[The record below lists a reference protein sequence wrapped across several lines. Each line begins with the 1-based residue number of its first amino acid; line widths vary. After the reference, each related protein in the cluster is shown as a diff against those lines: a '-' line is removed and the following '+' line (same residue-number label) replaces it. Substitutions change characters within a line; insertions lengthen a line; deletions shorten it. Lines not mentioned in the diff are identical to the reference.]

1 MAYFQ
6 VPELLVSGSVVFH
19 SVCYSIVFFVYYVYI
34 HEKLQTVMRLQ
45 MASRWFQEPHDA
57 LRRVRAQLRATA
69 ATLCTALGTWR
80 ESKEGREPMA
90 LNLWGYD
97 FYIWL
102 VKTKAAS
109 CQTSPYIF

>member
-69 ATLCTALGTWR
+69 ATCVQRWARG
-80 ESKEGREPMA
+80 GRA
-90 LNLWGYD
+90 RKAGNQ
-97 FYIWL
+97 WL
-102 VKTKAAS
+102 
-109 CQTSPYIF
+109 